1 MDIRSKITE
10 NRPLKE
16 LSTYKI
22 GGPAKYYF
30 EVSEKEDLPLIYEWA
45 KKEEQTIFLL
55 GGGSNVLINSKGVD
69 GLVIK
74 MKNDKI
80 KVCGDRIECG
90 AGADL
95 NSLLRAAV
103 NEKLSGLEWVAGIPG
118 ATIGG
123 TIRGNGGAFG
133 KNISDII
140 ETVEVFNTLKNK
152 FEIFSRKDC
161 KFGYRESVFKA
172 NSSYVIWNAVLKLH
186 KAPAKQIIELNEKNL
201 NARNNFQPKLPSA
214 GCVFKNLYLSDIKK
228 ENSDIARL
236 LEKENVAKDGKIGA
250 GWLID
255 RAGLKGKSIG
265 GAKVSLEHANF
276 IVNTSNASSSD
287 IVMLISIIKQKIRQL
302 YKIQLQEEIQYI
314 GF

>member
-1 MDIRSKITE
+1 MDIRSRITE
-10 NRPLKE
+10 NKPLKE

-30 EVSEKEDLPLIYEWA
+30 EVTKKEDLPLIYEWA
-45 KKEEQTIFLL
+45 KKEKQDVILL

-69 GLVIK
+69 GLVLK
-74 MKNDKI
+74 MKNNKI

-95 NSLLRAAV
+95 NALVRSAT
-103 NEKLSGLEWVAGIPG
+103 NEKLSGLEWASGIPG

-140 ETVEVFNTLKNK
+140 ETVEVFSIKKNK
-152 FEIFSRKDC
+152 FEIFSKKDC
-161 KFGYRESVFKA
+161 KFGYRESIFKA
-172 NSSYVIWNAVLKLH
+172 NSDYIIWNAVLKLY
-186 KAPAKQIIELNEKNL
+186 KAPAKKIIELNEKNL
-201 NARNNFQPKLPSA
+201 NRRNNFQPKLPSA
-214 GCVFKNLYLSDIKK
+214 GCVFKNLHITEIK
-228 ENSDIARL
+228 EQNPDLAVLI
-236 LEKENVAKDGKIGA
+236 EKENIVKDGKIGA

-255 RAGLKGKSIG
+255 KAGLKGKSIG

-287 IVMLISIIKQKIRQL
+287 IVMLISLIKQKIRQL
-302 YKIQLQEEIQYI
+302 YKIQLKEEIQYI